1 MIISWQLLIMLIFS
15 CSFFAWFLYRPVKS
29 GLSDDESNIA
39 INKQKQEE
47 LAVDINQG
55 LIDDE
60 QFKVAESEI
69 INTLANELKD
79 KSSNSIEIKTIN
91 WSISLFVL
99 LSSLSIA
106 IYSQLSPKFF
116 PDSQVLS
123 EPMSMSESI
132 EKLQTFLEENPDDY
146 QALKMMA

>member
-15 CSFFAWFLYRPVKS
+15 GLFFVWFLYRPVKS
-29 GLSDDESNIA
+29 GLSNDESNIA
-39 INKQKQEE
+39 INKQRQEE

-55 LIDDE
+55 LIDDV
-60 QFKVAESEI
+60 QFQVAESEI

-79 KSSNSIEIKTIN
+79 KSSYSIEIKPMN

-99 LSSLSIA
+99 LSALSIA
-106 IYSQLSPKFF
+106 IYSQLSPKFL
-116 PDSQVLS
+116 PSSQVLS

-132 EKLQTFLEENPDDY
+132 ENCLLYTSPSPRD
-146 QALKMMA
+146 